1 MRGMPKRR
9 ETRSCALKVPRATWA
24 AHAAKAHATSAG
36 ANTTCELSVTME
48 PTALETAA
56 TEVAAATA
64 TKSTTTAVPSRPCYG
79 TERHGCD
86 ANYQTNYLSYFHI
99 SHSVAR
105 CLAAVTR
112 SRDFVMLLKVY

>member
-1 MRGMPKRR
+1 MRWMPKRR
-9 ETRSCALKVPRATWA
+9 EARSCPFKVPSATWA
-24 AHAAKAHATSAG
+24 ARAAKADAASTG
-36 ANTTCELSVTME
+36 ANTTCNLSVTVE
-48 PTALETAA
+48 PTALKTAA
-56 TEVAAATA
+56 A

-105 CLAAVTR
+105 CLAAITR